1 MRQYWSR
8 KVLVNH
14 LFTQTS
20 RQNLVSSRFFLSG
33 SCFPSFQFSYCVYF
47 YFACLCGVTN
57 GAGTADPSG
66 APAFTIS
73 FQWGSCYSIFSVICI
88 CFVNRCLSFCTFFL
102 LASVLSVLH
111 RYTILIN
118 LQSLLR
124 IMYYLQSIYFTLSH
138 GIIKSIYSNDWVVH
152 FY

>member
-1 MRQYWSR
+1 MRQYRSR

-20 RQNLVSSRFFLSG
+20 RQNLASSRFFYRVHVSHLFS
-33 SCFPSFQFSYCVYF
+33 FPYCVYF
-47 YFACLCGVTN
+47 YIACLCGVTN

-66 APAFTIS
+66 APEFTTS

-102 LASVLSVLH
+102 LAIVLSVLH

-118 LQSLLR
+118 LQTLLR
-124 IMYYLQSIYFTLSH
+124 IMYYLQSIYVTLSH